1 MDVYRAPFPDERS
14 RIPTLRFPNELPIAG
29 EPACVWKTLSD
40 AHSALRVSNYRKRL
54 FVGNTGALVSP
65 DFARQFSATLKNCDV
80 VEVGAGMHYL
90 PESSEE
96 HTAEL
101 QSRMS
106 VSSAGFCMTKK
117 NRKIRKH
124 TKIQTHRHIIMEEGQ
139 D

>member
-40 AHSALRVSNYRKRL
+40 AHAALRVSNYPKRL
-54 FVGNTGALVSP
+54 FVGNPGALVSP

-90 PESSEE
+90 QEDHPSRIRSEE
-96 HTAEL
+96 HTSEL
-101 QSRMS
+101 QSLMRIS
-106 VSSAGFCMTKK
+106 YAVFC
-117 NRKIRKH
+117 
-124 TKIQTHRHIIMEEGQ
+124 
-139 D
+139 